1 MLRGPN
7 DEESSLM
14 NDDVSLHWSQNTE
27 DLENR
32 EDYEDVERTSTVS
45 MGGSTVVNVVNQ
57 RRHSV

>member
-27 DLENR
+27 DWENL